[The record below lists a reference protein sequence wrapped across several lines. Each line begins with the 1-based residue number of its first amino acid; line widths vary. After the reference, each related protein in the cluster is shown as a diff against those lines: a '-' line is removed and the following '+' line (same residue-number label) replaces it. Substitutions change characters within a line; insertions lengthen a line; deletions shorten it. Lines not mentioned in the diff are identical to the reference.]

1 MDKQEKTAIAVSNT
15 QRFKIGRPDYK
26 AVDGRTYQLDRKTPS
41 GKACIKTCA
50 IRLVRDRPSLMDVY
64 RIEHWLSGRGRYE
77 KSAIPKLERERIIG
91 EYMLAYDET
100 LRRYFNTEEVL
111 WEMFQEK
118 FPEIVAEERITS
130 YGDLLYRATHRR

>member
-1 MDKQEKTAIAVSNT
+1 MDNQEKTAIAVSNT

-77 KSAIPKLERERIIG
+77 KSAITKLEREIIIG
-91 EYMLAYDET
+91 
-100 LRRYFNTEEVL
+100 
-111 WEMFQEK
+111 
-118 FPEIVAEERITS
+118 
-130 YGDLLYRATHRR
+130 

>member
-50 IRLVRDRPSLMDVY
+50 IRLVRDRPSLM
-64 RIEHWLSGRGRYE
+64 
-77 KSAIPKLERERIIG
+77 ERIIG

-118 FPEIVAEERITS
+118 FPEKVAEERITS
-130 YGDLLYRATHRR
+130 YGELLYRAKHRR

>member
-41 GKACIKTCA
+41 GKACVKTCA

-118 FPEIVAEERITS
+118 FPEKVAEERITS
-130 YGDLLYRATHRR
+130 YGELLYRAKHRR